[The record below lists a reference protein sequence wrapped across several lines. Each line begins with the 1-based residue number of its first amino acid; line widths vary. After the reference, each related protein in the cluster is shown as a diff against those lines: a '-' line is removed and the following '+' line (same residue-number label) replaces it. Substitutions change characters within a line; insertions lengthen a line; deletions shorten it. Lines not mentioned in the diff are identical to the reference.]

1 MRHAGI
7 TSIVIIA
14 AAAGIAAAGLRLTRK
29 SEPPF
34 QMPEHLTCVLKVSRR
49 ITEADGYAAGYCYDL
64 LKRFATDNGCG
75 IDIMVAQSSDN
86 WADSLAAGCWDIV
99 AMTLPGDGLPDS
111 LSVTAPVDSMALW
124 IVSPRM
130 EGAAGII
137 DRWLEDYYSSEEYP
151 ALHRAFSDGI
161 GNPHIALARRVRRE
175 HLSPYDSLIR
185 RYSAEIGWDWRMLAA
200 LIWQESHFHIE
211 VMSSRGAA
219 GLMQIAPS
227 TADRYELEDL
237 LDPEENIRTGVRHLS
252 GLQRMFRRR
261 VDGREELHKI
271 TLAAYNAGPG
281 HIKDALDYAD
291 LTGSNGRDWDTVV
304 SMLPALSDSSI
315 VAQTDTIKHGVF
327 KGVETVNYVDSV
339 LEMYDVFRQLCPDGQ
354 PTRP

>member
-7 TSIVIIA
+7 TSLVILA
-14 AAAGIAAAGLRLTRK
+14 VAAGIAAAGLLLTRK
-29 SEPPF
+29 SEPAF
-34 QMPEHLTCVLKVSRR
+34 RMPEHLTCALKVSRR
-49 ITEADGYAAGYCYDL
+49 ITETDGYVAGYCYEL
-64 LKRFATDNGCG
+64 LKRFAADSGCD

-86 WADSLAAGCWDIV
+86 WTDSLATGCWDIV
-99 AMTLPGDGLPDS
+99 AVAMPGGGFPDS
-111 LSVTAPVDSMALW
+111 LAVTAPVDSMALW
-124 IVSPRM
+124 IVSPHM
-130 EGAAGII
+130 EGAVSVI

-151 ALHRAFSDGI
+151 VLHQAFSDGI
-161 GNPHIALARRVRRE
+161 GNPHLALARRERRE
-175 HLSPYDSLIR
+175 YLSPYDSLIR
-185 RYSAEIGWDWRMLAA
+185 HYSAEIGWDWRMLAA

-237 LDPEENIRTGVRHLS
+237 LDPEENIRTGVRHLI

-281 HIKDALDYAD
+281 HIKDAFDYAD
-291 LTGSNGRDWDTVV
+291 MTGTDGRDWNTVV
-304 SMLPALSDSSI
+304 SMLPFLSDSSI
-315 VAQTDTIKHGVF
+315 VAQADTIKHGVF

-339 LEMYDVFRQLCPDGQ
+339 LEMFDVFRQLCPDGQ